1 MKKPLARY
9 GITAAL
15 AALTAGGH
23 LALHGFSAALPA
35 DERYRIL
42 CDAFT
47 VPGLMLV
54 LIGVLVALSN
64 EGSFDALG
72 YAVRYAVR
80 RLIPGAGLRQETYG
94 DFVERRR
101 EQGRVRGYGFLF
113 HVGLVFLC
121 AAAVFLYLYYRQVL

>member
-1 MKKPLARY
+1 MRKAPVRY
-9 GITAAL
+9 AVTAAL
-15 AALTAGGH
+15 AALTAAGH
-23 LALHGFSAALPA
+23 LWLHGWSRTLPA
-35 DERYRIL
+35 EERYRIL

-54 LIGVLVALSN
+54 LIAALVALSN

-72 YAVRYAVR
+72 YAVRYTVR

-94 DFVERRR
+94 EFVERHR
-101 EQGRVRGYGFLF
+101 EQGRVKGYGFLL

-121 AAAVFLYLYYRQVL
+121 TAGVFLYLYFKTA

>member
-1 MKKPLARY
+1 MRKAPVRY
-9 GITAAL
+9 AVTAVL
-15 AALTAGGH
+15 AALTAAGH
-23 LALHGFSAALPA
+23 LWLHGWSSVLPEE
-35 DERYRIL
+35 ERFRIL

-54 LIGVLVALSN
+54 LITALVALSN

-80 RLIPGAGLRQETYG
+80 RLIPGLGLRQETYG
-94 DFVERRR
+94 EFVERRR
-101 EQGRVRGYGFLF
+101 EQGRVRGYGFLL

-121 AAAVFLYLYYRQVL
+121 AAGVFLYLYFRMA

>member
-1 MKKPLARY
+1 MRKAPVRY
-9 GITAAL
+9 AVTAAL
-15 AALTAGGH
+15 AALTAAGH
-23 LALHGFSAALPA
+23 LWLHGWSRTLPA
-35 DERYRIL
+35 EERYRIL

-54 LIGVLVALSN
+54 LIAALVALSN

-72 YAVRYAVR
+72 YAVRYTVR

-94 DFVERRR
+94 EFVERRR
-101 EQGRVRGYGFLF
+101 EQGRVKGYGFLL

-121 AAAVFLYLYYRQVL
+121 TAGVFLYLYFKTA

>member
-1 MKKPLARY
+1 MRKAPVRY
-9 GITAAL
+9 AVTAAL
-15 AALTAGGH
+15 AALTAAGH
-23 LALHGFSAALPA
+23 LWLHGWSRTLPA
-35 DERYRIL
+35 EERYRIL

-54 LIGVLVALSN
+54 LIAALVALSN

-72 YAVRYAVR
+72 YAVRYTVR

-94 DFVERRR
+94 EFVERHR
-101 EQGRVRGYGFLF
+101 EQGRVKGYGFLL

-121 AAAVFLYLYYRQVL
+121 AAGVFLYLYFKTA

>member
-1 MKKPLARY
+1 MRKAPVRY
-9 GITAAL
+9 AVTAAL
-15 AALTAGGH
+15 AALTAAGH
-23 LALHGFSAALPA
+23 LWLHGWSRTLPA
-35 DERYRIL
+35 EERYRIL

-54 LIGVLVALSN
+54 LITALVALSN

-72 YAVRYAVR
+72 YAVRYTVR

-94 DFVERRR
+94 EFVERHR
-101 EQGRVRGYGFLF
+101 EQGRVKGYGFLL

-121 AAAVFLYLYYRQVL
+121 TAGVFLYLYFKTA